1 KANLSNKEDKK
12 MKKIAMSVAAL
23 MIFCLFSFAQI
34 ANVNDGQ
41 LKQTK
46 KRQKEEM
53 VKVEKAVKKKIAE
66 SQTNQTIDKY
76 DALIKLAYNV
86 YLLEE
91 SNNDSESA
99 KNLLLFA
106 LQEWQ
111 KAEEAIMDS
120 FKKYGDDT
128 VTPVNWITVSAV
140 QKLKKSFNIETKF
153 DKWLSKQN
161 IKLPDG
167 WEMDKHICCIVR
179 AGGTCSCK

>member
-1 KANLSNKEDKK
+1 
-12 MKKIAMSVAAL
+12 MSVVEL
-23 MIFCLFSFAQI
+23 MIFCLFTFAQLP
-34 ANVNDGQ
+34 NVNDGQ

-46 KRQKEEM
+46 KQQKEEI
-53 VKVEKAVKKKIAE
+53 VKVAKTIKKKLAE

-91 SNNDSESA
+91 SKNDSESA
-99 KNLLLFA
+99 KDLLLFA

-111 KAEEAIMDS
+111 KAEAAIMDS
-120 FKKYGDDT
+120 FKKYGDT
-128 VTPVNWITVSAV
+128 VTPVNWITVSVV
-140 QKLKKSFNIETKF
+140 QKLKKSFNIEMKF
-153 DKWLSKQN
+153 DNWLPKQN

-179 AGGTCSCK
+179 AGGMCRCK